1 MNGSQKSVPPLK
13 TPSSPNISSTCSC
26 WSYGVKAPQVMW
38 IEFWYQ
44 THKSHHRIFL
54 SNHQKKSQTHAAAL
68 WRSFFSNY
76 GNGKF
81 FSTISSFHYWKNME
95 SIADARCCVST
106 FFFKFLLDDIPCGSK
121 LCSEKA
127 PKKLRQKTYWIP
139 MCPPLK
145 FSILSSCWLPHKDGT
160 FGGPHHCH
168 D

>member
-1 MNGSQKSVPPLK
+1 MFL
-13 TPSSPNISSTCSC
+13 C
-26 WSYGVKAPQVMW
+26 WSYGVKAQPQVMW

-54 SNHQKKSQTHAAAL
+54 RNLQKNLKLMLLLCGGH
-68 WRSFFSNY
+68 FSVTM
-76 GNGKF
+76 GMEKF
-81 FSTISSFHYWKNME
+81 FYVCMCLFLLFPHFTIGKIWKALQMQDV
-95 SIADARCCVST
+95 AFQL

>member
-1 MNGSQKSVPPLK
+1 MFL
-13 TPSSPNISSTCSC
+13 C
-26 WSYGVKAPQVMW
+26 WSYGVKALQVMW

-54 SNHQKKSQTHAAAL
+54 RNLQKNLKLILLLCGGHFSVTMGVEK
-68 WRSFFSNY
+68 FFY
-76 GNGKF
+76 VHDVP

-106 FFFKFLLDDIPCGSK
+106 FFFKFLLDNIPCGSK

>member
-1 MNGSQKSVPPLK
+1 MFL
-13 TPSSPNISSTCSC
+13 C

-54 SNHQKKSQTHAAAL
+54 RNLQKNLKLMLLLCGGHFSVTMGMEKCFLCAWCA
-68 WRSFFSNY
+68 FFYYFLISLLEKY
-76 GNGKF
+76 GK
-81 FSTISSFHYWKNME
+81 HC
-95 SIADARCCVST
+95 RCKMLRFN